1 MERAK
6 EKEQPMYIGVD
17 MVKSARWER
26 ICEKFPSRLEK
37 MFTEEERAHCEAKGK
52 NKAYSYAALWAARE
66 AAGKALGIGIL
77 GSGFG
82 DAYLSW
88 TKWGAPVLHLQG
100 NFEKRA
106 EKLGITDIS
115 VSISHEDGMS
125 IAVVVMEAKS

>member
-1 MERAK
+1 MKNFRPALK
-6 EKEQPMYIGVD
+6 KCLRR
-17 MVKSARWER
+17 K
-26 ICEKFPSRLEK
+26 
-37 MFTEEERAHCEAKGK
+37 TRAHCESKGK

-106 EKLGITDIS
+106 EKLEITDMS